1 MKTVFV
7 DTNVLVSGVFFYG
20 PEATLLDTRSL
31 LLVTA
36 EVCERELEEVAVRK
50 SDAFGVSEDG
60 AREMVGGA
68 VVDIDVVPNE
78 KYEEMYDDA
87 VEVVGEGNDAEVLA
101 AALMIEPDYFVT
113 GDEDFHVD
121 DVEGRVNVVETRKV
135 LGSL

>member
-7 DTNVLVSGVFFYG
+7 DTNVLVSGVFFDG

-121 DVEGRVNVVETRKV
+121 EVKEEMNVVKTREV
-135 LGSL
+135 LESL

>member
-113 GDEDFHVD
+113 GDEDFQVD
-121 DVEGRVNVVETRKV
+121 EVEGRVNVVETREV